1 MKRILHTAAT
11 IIFIG
16 LCVSCRQ
23 YEASVDSRKLQE
35 AVSKDSLVYIQI
47 ASSRYDLFQPWKRN
61 PSQTAICFGAAVG
74 PYEVVTLAEPFA
86 YATLVQVKTQQE
98 AQFVP
103 AEIKAIDYDLNLCL
117 LKLDEKAL
125 SAPLKPAEFK
135 DKYKKN
141 LELTGH
147 WLASDGTVKT
157 SRGFLDRVIVR
168 SCPTSY
174 QRTLTFVLSSTSR
187 QTSRGEVFADR
198 TGAVYGIAFDSTEA
212 EVALIPS
219 QTVVSFLRE
228 TEQNKEYSGYGTPG
242 FETYDLVD
250 PTVRRY
256 LKLPEEMKDGCYVS
270 VVYAKGTG
278 SDVLKAGDVLLALN
292 GKVIDAF
299 GKYQHPDFEKVSYEH
314 LIHSRRVDEPV
325 TFTVFRDGKKIELA
339 GKSMRFDASEML
351 VPYQEYGKQPKY
363 FITGG
368 YVFQKLTLDYL
379 RLWGENWQGKV
390 PPHLFHYYRN
400 MAMTPPAGR
409 KEIVILSYV
418 LPADINLGYQNL
430 GRIVVKSINGMEIG
444 QMTDIPAAL
453 KASPDSPFHV
463 VEFEMGYPTVVI
475 PKDNL
480 ERFNQ
485 MILQLYGIPKAE
497 NILP

>member
-1 MKRILHTAAT
+1 MKWNLLTAAT
-11 IIFIG
+11 VFVIG
-16 LCVSCRQ
+16 LCTSCRQ
-23 YEASVDSRKLQE
+23 YEASVDSRKLRE
-35 AVSKDSLVYIQI
+35 AVSEDSLVYIQI

-61 PSQTAICFGAAVG
+61 PSQTAVCYGAAVG
-74 PYEVVTLAEPFA
+74 PYEVVTIAEPFT

-103 AEIKAIDYDLNLCL
+103 AEIKVIDYDLNLCL

-125 SAPLKPAEFK
+125 SAPLKPAEFQE
-135 DKYKKN
+135 KYKKN

-147 WLASDGTVKT
+147 WLAADGTVKT
-157 SRGFLDRVIVR
+157 SRGYVDRVIVR
-168 SCPTSY
+168 NCPTSY

-198 TGAVYGIAFDSTEA
+198 TGAVYGIAFDSTET

-219 QTVVSFLRE
+219 QTIVSFLRE
-228 TEQNKEYSGYGTPG
+228 AGQNKKYIGYGTPG

-256 LKLPEEMKDGCYVS
+256 LNLPEEIKDGCYVS

-278 SDVLKAGDVLLALN
+278 SDVLKAGDVLLAID
-292 GKVIDAF
+292 GKTIDSF
-299 GKYQHPDFEKVSYEH
+299 GKYEHPDLEKISYEH
-314 LIHSRRVDEPV
+314 LIHTRPLGEPV
-325 TFTVFRDGKKIELA
+325 SFTVYRDGKKIEIA
-339 GKSMRFDASEML
+339 SKSMRFDSSEML

-379 RLWGENWQGKV
+379 KLWGENWQGKV
-390 PPHLFHYYRN
+390 PPHLLHYYRN
-400 MAMTPPAGR
+400 LTMNPPAGR

-430 GRIVVKSINGMEIG
+430 GRIVVKSINGMEIS
-444 QMTDIPAAL
+444 QLSDIPTAL
-453 KASPDSPFHV
+453 NASPDTPFHV

-475 PKDNL
+475 PKENL

-485 MILQLYGIPKAE
+485 MILQLYGIPKST